1 MSMENARR
9 ILQRDPNPHLFRPL
23 ALRSVT
29 VRNRIMMSPMCQYS
43 AADGLADDWHFA
55 HLAARAV
62 GGAGIVCVEATHVEP
77 RGRITKHCLGLW
89 KDEQR
94 DRLARIAAF
103 IAAQGAV
110 PAIQIGHAGRKAS
123 VSRPW
128 EGTLPLKADEGG
140 WTVIG
145 PSAEPY
151 AAGFPAPVAMTEET
165 ITEVKDAFVAAT
177 RRARE
182 AGFQILELHAGHGY
196 LFHQFFAPV
205 SNHRTDRY
213 GGSLDNRVRFLMET
227 IDAVRTEWP
236 HELPLFIRV
245 SLTDWV
251 QDGWDVEEGLALC
264 RMLKARGDVDLI
276 DCTSGGNDARQRI
289 AIHPGYQVPLSER
302 VRREVGIATGAVG
315 LISSPETAEEIVA
328 NGRADL
334 VILGRVLLFN
344 PHWPLHAANAL
355 KAKNMSWP
363 MQYERSN
370 IF

>member
-1 MSMENARR
+1 MSVENARR
-9 ILQRDPNPHLFRPL
+9 ILQRDPDPYLFRSL

-43 AADGLADDWHFA
+43 ATDGLADDWHFA

-77 RGRITKHCLGLW
+77 RGRITRHCLGLW
-89 KDEQR
+89 NDEQR
-94 DRLARIAAF
+94 DRLGRIAAF
-103 IAAQGAV
+103 ITSQGAV

-128 EGTLPLKADEGG
+128 EGTLPLRDGEGG

-151 AAGFPAPVAMTEET
+151 AQGFPVPVAMTAEM
-165 ITEVKDAFVAAT
+165 IAEVKDAFAAAT

-182 AGFQILELHAGHGY
+182 AGFKILELHAGHGY
-196 LFHQFFAPV
+196 LFHQFFAPA
-205 SNHRTDRY
+205 SNRRIDEY

-227 IDAVRTEWP
+227 VDVVRAEWP
-236 HELPLFIRV
+236 QELPLFVRV

-251 QDGWDVEEGLALC
+251 SDGWDVGEGLVLC
-264 RMLKARGDVDLI
+264 RMLQARGDVDLI

-289 AIHPGYQVPLSER
+289 AIHPGYQVPLAER
-302 VRREVGIATGAVG
+302 VKREVGIATGAVG
-315 LISSPETAEEIVA
+315 LISSPEAAEEIVA

-334 VILGRVLLFN
+334 VILGRAMLFN

-355 KAKNMSWP
+355 KAKNVSWP
-363 MQYERSN
+363 VQYERSN